1 MEYAWGLP
9 SVFCLYNCM
18 RNIIYKTIFLLIYN
32 FCVIKI
38 TNFLSQNYKY
48 FIDHQSLLENGCLD
62 GMFVTTVFLLDTSA
76 SMTGTGLEQMKTAFK
91 NIIYGNRNSLSNQT

>member
-1 MEYAWGLP
+1 M
-9 SVFCLYNCM
+9 
-18 RNIIYKTIFLLIYN
+18 
-32 FCVIKI
+32 IKI
-38 TNFLSQNYKY
+38 TDLLSQNNKY

-91 NIIYGNRNSLSNQT
+91 NIIHGNRNRLSNQT

>member
-1 MEYAWGLP
+1 MLGG
-9 SVFCLYNCM
+9 
-18 RNIIYKTIFLLIYN
+18 FLLCFVYTIVWEISY
-32 FCVIKI
+32 IKQFFYWYI
-38 TNFLSQNYKY
+38 TFAWLSQNYKY